1 MAKSPQDA
9 AAQAQAQQA
18 QAQQAQAQQQAQQA
32 QQAQAGQQGQQQQDP
47 QALALAVQVGQEAQR
62 AGVDPGLAFRILGAF
77 ARLLPTILQELQG
90 VQQGGGAG
98 GSTTPAAA
106 PGNPQAAGS

>member
-9 AAQAQAQQA
+9 AAQA

-32 QQAQAGQQGQQQQDP
+32 QQAQAGQQGQQQQQDP